1 MNETERRAAR
11 CDMLLNRRKA
21 IESRF
26 DTIIEERF
34 EDNIPAYKL
43 ESLNNE
49 FRNLAVEIENI
60 EHELKTVY
68 KISI

>member
-11 CDMLLNRRKA
+11 CDMLLNRRTE

-26 DTIIEERF
+26 DAIIEERF

-49 FRNLAVEIENI
+49 FRNLAVEINNVEN
-60 EHELKTVY
+60 ELKIVFR
-68 KISI
+68 INL